1 MHTMLEMSMDTDP
14 KSVVWI
20 LQQFDAEQRV
30 CEAGGAC
37 HHYVLRLRC
46 ASRLTAGA
54 TKPL

>member
-1 MHTMLEMSMDTDP
+1 MDTDP